1 MGRRVVS
8 TVYVSHPETG
18 EHVRVLA
25 GDEAP
30 DWVEAAATNPK
41 VWEAETDAPADPGAE
56 PGLGQEPAADDY
68 AGPADAPAAAP
79 DEAPDEATGRDY
91 ATWTVVDLKAEIA
104 ARNDGRDDAEKIP
117 TDGNKAD
124 LVAALEADDE
134 DTAAVTE

>member
-8 TVYVSHPETG
+8 TVYVAHPETG

-30 DWVEAAATNPK
+30 EWVEAVATNPK

-56 PGLGQEPAADDY
+56 PGLGQEPAPDD
-68 AGPADAPAAAP
+68 AGPADAPADAP
-79 DEAPDEATGRDY
+79 TEATGRDY

-104 ARNDGRDDAEKIP
+104 ARNDGRGDAEKIP
-117 TDGNKAD
+117 TDGDNAD

>member
-56 PGLGQEPAADDY
+56 PGLGQEPAADDD
-68 AGPADAPAAAP
+68 AGHADAPA
-79 DEAPDEATGRDY
+79 DAPDEATGRDY

>member
-8 TVYVSHPETG
+8 TVYVTHPETG
-18 EHVRVLA
+18 EQVRVLA

-41 VWEAETDAPADPGAE
+41 VWESETDAPADPGAE

-68 AGPADAPAAAP
+68 AGPADAPA
-79 DEAPDEATGRDY
+79 DAPDEATGRDY

>member
-30 DWVEAAATNPK
+30 DWVEAVATNPK

-56 PGLGQEPAADDY
+56 PGLGQEPAPDD
-68 AGPADAPAAAP
+68 AGPADAPADAP
-79 DEAPDEATGRDY
+79 TEATGRDY

-104 ARNDGRDDAEKIP
+104 ARNDGRGDAEKIP